1 MSDVDYSKNTV
12 NSRNLVKRWLH
23 RSRLDASVKLLDL
36 PARSRVLDYGC
47 GSGELSRRIS
57 KRFPQAQ
64 IVAFDPADDLFS
76 QARHKLA
83 DRPNV
88 LVTRDLDM
96 LPGTFDRVACLE
108 VLEHLPPVELEAAL
122 LDIRVAVADDGLCLF
137 TFPIEHGAMSLA
149 KNVYRITTGG
159 DPYPSLTSTARA
171 FFGLPVP
178 RQESA
183 NLNDCRYI
191 YSHLGFDC
199 RAMLATIGNVFA
211 IEDVHVLPLG
221 TVTLGMGNGLAVV
234 ARPRRDS

>member
-1 MSDVDYSKNTV
+1 MDYSQSTV
-12 NSRNLVKRWLH
+12 NSSNPVKRWLH
-23 RSRLDASVKLLDL
+23 RSRLDASLKLLKIKR
-36 PARSRVLDYGC
+36 RSRVLDYGC

-57 KRFPQAQ
+57 ARFPASQ
-64 IVAFDPADDLFS
+64 IVAFDPADDLYR
-76 QARHKLA
+76 QAQRRLEGCA
-83 DRPNV
+83 NV
-88 LVTRDLDM
+88 LVTNTLDM

-122 LDIRVAVADDGLCLF
+122 LDIRIALARDGLCLF

-159 DPYPSLTSTARA
+159 DPYPSLASTARA
-171 FFGLPVP
+171 LFGLPVP
-178 RQESA
+178 RQPSA
-183 NLNDCRYI
+183 SLNNCSYI

-199 RAMLATIGNVFA
+199 RAMLATISAVFA

-234 ARPRRDS
+234 ARPRHD

>member
-1 MSDVDYSKNTV
+1 MDYSKSTV

-23 RSRLDASVKLLDL
+23 RSRLDASVKLLDVKR
-36 PARSRVLDYGC
+36 RSRILDYGC
-47 GSGELSRRIS
+47 GSGELTRRIS
-57 KRFPQAQ
+57 AAYPSTQ
-64 IVAFDPADDLFS
+64 IVAFDPAEDLFR
-76 QARHKLA
+76 QAQRRLA
-83 DRPNV
+83 DCTNV
-88 LVTRDLDM
+88 LVSNSLDL
-96 LPGTFDRVACLE
+96 LPGAFDRVACLE

-122 LDIRVAVADDGLCLF
+122 LDIRVALAADGQCLF

-178 RQESA
+178 RQPSA
-183 NLNDCRYI
+183 SLNNCSYI

-199 RAMLATIGNVFA
+199 RAMLSTIANVFA

-234 ARPRRDS
+234 ARPRHD